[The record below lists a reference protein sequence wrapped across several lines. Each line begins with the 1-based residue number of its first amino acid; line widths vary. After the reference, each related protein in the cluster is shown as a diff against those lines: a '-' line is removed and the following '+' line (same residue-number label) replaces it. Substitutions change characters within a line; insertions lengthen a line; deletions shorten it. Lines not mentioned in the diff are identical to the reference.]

1 MKYSELEIAGMLQDN
16 NDTINELKEK
26 IKELES
32 QLSKALANINNIK
45 RHEK

>member
-32 QLSKALANINNIK
+32 QLSKALTNINNIK